1 MAFRYRHGDRPLPGY
16 TIQRGVGAGGFG
28 EVYYALS
35 DGGREVALKCL
46 QHNPE
51 IELRGVGQCMN
62 LKSPH
67 LVTIF
72 DVKTGP
78 DGAAFVIM
86 EYVTG
91 PSLRDILRES
101 PGGLGPEKAAFF
113 AREIARGLGYL
124 HERGIVHRDL
134 KPENIFFEDGYVK
147 IGDYG
152 LSKYISVSRQS
163 CQTISVGTVHYMAPE
178 IGSGRY
184 HRGIDIYALGV
195 ILYEMLTGRVPFTG
209 DSFGEILMKHL
220 TVEPDLTGIP
230 EPFLPILKKSLAKN
244 PDERYARAEEMVAE
258 LERSPEIQAWMRS
271 FRPEGLSHLGPPL
284 QATETVVL
292 GTPRPDAAGRPASPL
307 PGGAASP
314 PPIPQHGPPPL
325 PPHISPEG

>member
-1 MAFRYRHGDRPLPGY
+1 MVFRYKHGDRPLDGY
-16 TIQRGVGAGGFG
+16 TVQRGVGSGGFG

-35 DGGREVALKCL
+35 DGGRQVALKCL
-46 QHNPE
+46 QHNQD

-62 LKSPH
+62 LKSPY

-72 DVKTGP
+72 DVKRAA
-78 DGAAFVIM
+78 DGMACVIM
-86 EYVTG
+86 EYVAG
-91 PSLRDILRES
+91 PSLRDILQES
-101 PGGLGPEKAAFF
+101 PGSLGTAKSAWLV
-113 AREIARGLGYL
+113 REIARGLGYL

-152 LSKYISVSRQS
+152 LSKYISLSRQS

-195 ILYEMLTGRVPFTG
+195 ILYEMLAGRVPFSG

-220 TVEPDLTGIP
+220 TLEPDVSVLPAPLAEIVRKALRKNPEERYGKVEDLIADLTAIP
-230 EPFLPILKKSLAKN
+230 EVEAALR
-244 PDERYARAEEMVAE
+244 D
-258 LERSPEIQAWMRS
+258 
-271 FRPEGLSHLGPPL
+271 FRPESISRPGRCTGSDSAKG
-284 QATETVVL
+284 A
-292 GTPRPDAAGRPASPL
+292 PR
-307 PGGAASP
+307 
-314 PPIPQHGPPPL
+314 
-325 PPHISPEG
+325 